1 MSSVLY
7 DAPGPRARLR
17 NRVYTALGILLVLVV
32 LGAVVWRLDFAG
44 QLARSKWD
52 PFIYQDIQTALL
64 RAWWATVRVAL
75 VAVALSLAL
84 GTVLAVL
91 RLSTVRALRWI
102 TTGLVEFLR
111 APPVLLMMFWFLYA
125 SRGAIPVF
133 WCAVLGLTLYNGAI
147 ISEILRA
154 GVLAVP
160 KGQREAAFALGLTS
174 GQVMRMVL
182 LPQAVRSMLPSIVAQ
197 VVVVLKDSALAYII
211 GYTELLRWGTNLGTE
226 FFNLVPASIV
236 IAVVYI
242 GTNMVIAGLAKLLE
256 RRLSTTAPR
265 ARAAAA
271 PRTPAQVGGGAL

>member
-7 DAPGPRARLR
+7 DAPGPRARAR
-17 NRVYTALGILLVLVV
+17 NRAYTAVGLLLL
-32 LGAVVWRLDFAG
+32 LGAVGALVWRLGTAG
-44 QLARSKWD
+44 QLTAAKWD
-52 PFIYQDIQTALL
+52 PFVYQDIQLALL

-91 RLSTVRALRWI
+91 RLSTVRALRWV

-125 SRGAIPVF
+125 SRGAVPVF

-160 KGQREAAFALGLTS
+160 KGQREAAFALGLSS
-174 GQVMRMVL
+174 GQVMRLVL

-197 VVVVLKDSALAYII
+197 VVVILKDSALAYII

-226 FFNLVPASIV
+226 FFNLVPATIV

-242 GTNMVIAGLAKLLE
+242 ATNTVIAGLAKLLE
-256 RRLSTTAPR
+256 RRLSTTGGRTA
-265 ARAAAA
+265 ARAVPGPVGA
-271 PRTPAQVGGGAL
+271 PVV

>member
-17 NRVYTALGILLVLVV
+17 NRLYTVAGVLLVL
-32 LGAVVWRLDFAG
+32 GALAAIVWRLDFAG
-44 QLARSKWD
+44 QLTPSKWS
-52 PFIYQDIQTALL
+52 PFSYVDIQTALF
-64 RAWWATVRVAL
+64 RAWWATVKVAL
-75 VAVALSLAL
+75 VAVALALAL

-91 RLSTVRALRWI
+91 RLSTTRALRW
-102 TTGLVEFLR
+102 TATALVEFLR
-111 APPVLLMMFWFLYA
+111 APPVLLMMFWFLYG

-160 KGQREAAFALGLTS
+160 KGQREAAFALGLTG

-226 FFNLVPASIV
+226 FFNLVPATIV

-242 GTNMVIAGLAKLLE
+242 VTNTLIAGLAKLLE
-256 RRLSTTAPR
+256 RRLSTTGKKTRPA
-265 ARAAAA
+265 AR
-271 PRTPAQVGGGAL
+271 PVPDQVGTPVA